1 MIIFVPFCKML
12 TFLDFEKAANEKT
25 VILLKRH
32 QFIKRLCRK
41 IHDERIWWEER
52 KKKQVILLEE
62 LILNR

>member
-52 KKKQVILLEE
+52 KKNK
-62 LILNR
+62 